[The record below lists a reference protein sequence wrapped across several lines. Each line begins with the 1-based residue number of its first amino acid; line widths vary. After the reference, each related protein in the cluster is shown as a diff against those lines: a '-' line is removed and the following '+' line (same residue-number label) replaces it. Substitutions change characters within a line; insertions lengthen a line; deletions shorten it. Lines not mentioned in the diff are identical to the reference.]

1 MNNHTISVEIK
12 FGFNSQGFFSY
23 NNPEELIV
31 FIHGFGG
38 NSIGTWNNFPKFL
51 LSDSKF
57 TNTDIIFYGYE
68 TLKGQAGEHSA
79 QLYDFVNHLQTPLK
93 SNILPKEQNLPERNY
108 SKIVLVAHSLGA
120 ILTRQ
125 TLLLAEIDNKG
136 WVDKVIMGLFA
147 PAHNGANI
155 INLAMQSLNGLSG
168 LLGVF
173 AKFRYPILSD
183 LDNHEQGII
192 HDIKSKT
199 EFLQNQGKAEY
210 TKAKLVVYA
219 MGDKVVRNIQY
230 LNDIPAV
237 VISPANHVSVCKP
250 TEDFKKPIELLK
262 SIL

>member
-1 MNNHTISVEIK
+1 MNNHTISVAIK
-12 FGFNSQGFFSY
+12 FGSNSQGFFSY
-23 NNPEELIV
+23 NEPKQLIV

-38 NSIGTWNNFPKFL
+38 NSIGTWNNFPSFL

-57 TNTDIIFYGYE
+57 SNTDIVFYGYE
-68 TLKGQAGEHSA
+68 TLKGQAGDHA
-79 QLYDFVNHLQTPLK
+79 GQFYDFLNKLQTPL
-93 SNILPKEQNLPERNY
+93 SNNILPKEQNLPERNY
-108 SKIVLVAHSLGA
+108 SKVVIVAHSLGA

-125 TLLLAEIDNKG
+125 TLLLAEIDSKE
-136 WVDKVIMGLFA
+136 WADKVVMGLFA

-155 INLAMQSLNGLSG
+155 INLAMQTLNGLSG
-168 LLGVF
+168 ILGVF

-199 EFLQNQGKAEY
+199 ELLQNQGKAEY

-230 LNDIPAV
+230 LNDTPAV
-237 VISPANHVSVCKP
+237 IISPASHISVCKP
-250 TEDFKKPIELLK
+250 TNDFKNPIELLK